1 MGIFNT
7 IDVSASG
14 LTAQRLRLD
23 TIASNLA
30 NSSTTRTTKIGP
42 DGKPLP
48 YRRQMVVFEAM
59 PGEKRDFSNVLK
71 DEISAAKIG
80 NGVRVKAVVEDLQ
93 TPLRRVYDPTHP
105 DADNEGYVNYPNVNP
120 VTEMVDMIDTTRS
133 YEANAQAINAVKS
146 MVAKALELAR

>member
-1 MGIFNT
+1 MGLFNS

-30 NSSTTRTTKIGP
+30 NASTTRTTKIGP

-48 YRRQMVVFEAM
+48 YRRQMVIFEAM
-59 PGEKRDFSNVLK
+59 PGEKRSFSNVLK
-71 DEISAAKIG
+71 NEIEAAKIG
-80 NGVRVKAVVEDLQ
+80 NGVRVKAVVEDLE
-93 TPLRRVYDPTHP
+93 TPLRRVYDPSHP
-105 DADNEGYVNYPNVNP
+105 DADAEGYVNYPNVNP

-146 MVAKALELAR
+146 MVSKALDLAR

>member
-1 MGIFNT
+1 MGIFNS

-30 NSSTTRTTKIGP
+30 NASTTRTTKLGA

-48 YRRQMVVFEAM
+48 YRRQMVIFEAM
-59 PGEKRDFSNVLK
+59 PGEKRSFSTVLK
-71 DEISAAKIG
+71 DEVEAAKIG
-80 NGVRVKAVVEDLQ
+80 NGVRVKGIVEDQ
-93 TPLRRVYDPTHP
+93 MNPLRRVYDPSHP
-105 DADNEGYVNYPNVNP
+105 DADAEGYVNYPNVNP